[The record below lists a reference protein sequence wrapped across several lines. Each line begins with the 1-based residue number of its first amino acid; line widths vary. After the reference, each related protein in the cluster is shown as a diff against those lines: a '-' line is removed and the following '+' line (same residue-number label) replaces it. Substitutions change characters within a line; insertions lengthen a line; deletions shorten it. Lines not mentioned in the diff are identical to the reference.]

1 MEGWEGRE
9 DGGRG
14 LGKVSGGGVGVSDFN
29 PRHLVSLYRFRVFRN
44 DYGLSSK
51 IYLAVGEALGGDK
64 EQWVKEG
71 EKFV

>member
-1 MEGWEGRE
+1 MWEGRD
-9 DGGRG
+9 DGERG

-29 PRHLVSLYRFRVFRN
+29 PRHLVFLYRFHVFRN
-44 DYGLSSK
+44 DYGLSGK
-51 IYLAVGEALGGDK
+51 IYLAVGEALGGGK

>member
-1 MEGWEGRE
+1 M
-9 DGGRG
+9 
-14 LGKVSGGGVGVSDFN
+14 SDFN